1 MKEEKTRVGE
11 YFSSGWVTV
20 SGEVT
25 AFLSLIFVL
34 LISFILALTESA
46 SIQTTKNQKRLDVE
60 RAMFSLFGE
69 YEKTLLESYEIFAI
83 DASYQSGRYDENQL
97 LARLACYGSAGVEQD
112 ISGIQLLTDNQGQAY
127 REQVLAFMEERG
139 GISLV
144 QDLTGMAE
152 TWEQQEMEG
161 GEVSGELD
169 AKLEENGVYLPE
181 ESESLLQAKATGRL
195 ALILPEG
202 FQLSNKTIQKGQ
214 QVSERSL
221 HTGRG
226 TFPARTGMEGIEE
239 RMLFEQYII
248 DYFSSVT
255 GKKSENRNL
264 DYELEY
270 ILCGKSSDEENL
282 KAVTDRLLA
291 FRFAMN
297 YAYLMSSSEK
307 QGEAAALALTIT
319 TLLLMP
325 ELEEGMKQ
333 LLLILWGYGESVL
346 DIRSLLDGKR
356 AAMMKNDENWQL
368 QLSSLFR
375 LGTAGDVQ
383 ESRDEEGGLA
393 YIQYLQI
400 LLFIASDGQLTMRTL
415 DRVEQNLI
423 QEQGLSGFRADSC
436 VTKLKIQNAAEVW
449 NGVTYEF
456 PTEFGYF

>member
-202 FQLSNKTIQKGQ
+202 FQLSNKT
-214 QVSERSL
+214 
-221 HTGRG
+221 G
-226 TFPARTGMEGIEE
+226 TVTAYRTGNV
-239 RMLFEQYII
+239 
-248 DYFSSVT
+248 S
-255 GKKSENRNL
+255 GK
-264 DYELEY
+264 
-270 ILCGKSSDEENL
+270 
-282 KAVTDRLLA
+282 DR
-291 FRFAMN
+291 
-297 YAYLMSSSEK
+297 
-307 QGEAAALALTIT
+307 
-319 TLLLMP
+319 
-325 ELEEGMKQ
+325 
-333 LLLILWGYGESVL
+333 
-346 DIRSLLDGKR
+346 DGR
-356 AAMMKNDENWQL
+356 
-368 QLSSLFR
+368 
-375 LGTAGDVQ
+375 
-383 ESRDEEGGLA
+383 
-393 YIQYLQI
+393 Y
-400 LLFIASDGQLTMRTL
+400 
-415 DRVEQNLI
+415 
-423 QEQGLSGFRADSC
+423 
-436 VTKLKIQNAAEVW
+436 
-449 NGVTYEF
+449 
-456 PTEFGYF
+456 